1 MALSYLEPVTIS
13 RKAPQPHDLEASK
26 VTMYSDLLLM
36 RVDIIDIPFHRV
48 RKGHHYARSE
58 WIDLFSLIGL
68 SLRQCLRDV
77 AR

>member
-13 RKAPQPHDLEASK
+13 REAPQPHDPEVSK
-26 VTMYSDLLLM
+26 VTIYSGLLLM
-36 RVDIIDIPFHRV
+36 RVGIIDIHW